1 MENKVVKAI
10 ENYSV
15 PLTSPVDFD
24 ILEEGVGEAKFV
36 LLGEASHGTSEF
48 YTVRAELT
56 KKLITEKDF
65 TFVAVEGDWPACIEQ
80 VHMTKYLFLTRKIK
94 RSFSSE

>member
-15 PLTSPVDFD
+15 PLISPVDFD

-65 TFVAVEGDWPACIEQ
+65 TFVAVKGDWPACIEQ